1 MQSAKKEVA
10 FLMKILI
17 AGDGKVGATLTRQL
31 SREGYD
37 LTLIDSNPRVLDASV
52 EAYDVMTV
60 CGNCAAM
67 STLRSADVEN
77 ADLLIAAT
85 SADEVNL
92 LCCLTAHGMNPNIHT
107 IARIRS
113 PEYTEQIYSMR
124 STFALSMTVNPEK
137 QAATEIFRLLRYP
150 GFLKRDTFARGR
162 VEIVELRVKED
173 SGLCGVMLK
182 DLGRIIKAR
191 ALICTVVRNGE
202 AVIPG
207 GDFVLQQDDRILV
220 TAPTAALAILLYNLG
235 INTQKVE
242 DVMLCGGGRISYYLA
257 SILIKSG
264 IRVRI
269 VEKDYDRCLSL
280 AAQLPEASI
289 IHGDASNLALLESEG
304 LAECDALV
312 AATGL
317 DELNVVIS
325 LFGASLNVSE
335 IITKQ
340 GRVDNLHILEKLP
353 MGSIICPKEL
363 CANSIVRYV
372 RAMRDQTG
380 AALSVH
386 SIADGRAEA
395 LEFRVTED
403 TRCCGVP
410 LKDLHLKKGV
420 LIVSISRKGVT
431 EIPNGESSFLAGDSV
446 VIVTSGSR
454 IIYQLNDIFE

>member
-1 MQSAKKEVA
+1 
-10 FLMKILI
+10 MKILI

-52 EAYDVMTV
+52 EAYDVMAV

-92 LCCLTAHGMNPNIHT
+92 LCCLTAHGMNPDLHT

-124 STFALSMTVNPEK
+124 DIFALSMTVNPEK
-137 QAATEIFRLLRYP
+137 QAATEIFRLLKYP

-162 VEIVELRVKED
+162 VEIVELRVKEG
-173 SGLCGVMLK
+173 SKLCGVTLK
-182 DLGRIIKAR
+182 DLGSVIKSR
-191 ALICTVVRNGE
+191 VLICTVLRGGK
-202 AVIPG
+202 AMIPG
-207 GDFVLQQDDRILV
+207 GDFTLQEDDRILV
-220 TAPTAALAILLYNLG
+220 TAPTAELAVLLENLN
-235 INTQKVE
+235 ITTQKVS

-257 SILIKSG
+257 SILCKSG

-269 VEKDYDRCLSL
+269 VEKDHDRCVAL
-280 AAQLPEASI
+280 AGMLPKASI
-289 IHGDASNLALLESEG
+289 IHGDASDLAFLEGEG

-325 LFGASLNVSE
+325 LYGANLNVPQ

-363 CANSIVRYV
+363 CSSTIVRYV
-372 RAMRDQTG
+372 RAMRNQTG

-386 SIADGRAEA
+386 SIADGQSEA

-403 TRCCGVP
+403 TRFCGAP
-410 LKDLHLKKGV
+410 LKTLHLKKGV
-420 LIVSISRKGVT
+420 LIVSISRQGVT
-431 EIPNGESSFLAGDSV
+431 EIPNGDSFFLTGDSV
-446 VIVTSGSR
+446 VIITNSSDN

>member
-1 MQSAKKEVA
+1 
-10 FLMKILI
+10 MKILI

-37 LTLIDSNPRVLDASV
+37 LTVIDSNPRVLDASV
-52 EAYDVMTV
+52 EAYDVMAV

-67 STLRSADVEN
+67 STLRSAGVEE

-92 LCCLTAHGMNPNIHT
+92 LCCMTAHGMNPDLHT
-107 IARIRS
+107 IARIRT

-124 STFALSMTVNPEK
+124 DHFALSMTVNPEK
-137 QAATEIFRLLRYP
+137 QAATEIFRLLKYP

-162 VEIVELRVKED
+162 VEIVELRVKEE
-173 SGLCGVMLK
+173 SKLRGVMLK
-182 DLGRIIKAR
+182 DLGSVIKTR
-191 ALICTVVRNGE
+191 VLICTVLRDGK

-207 GDFVLQQDDRILV
+207 GHFVLQEDDRILV
-220 TAPTAALAILLYNLG
+220 TAPTAELAILLENLG
-235 INTQKVE
+235 ITTQKVN
-242 DVMLCGGGRISYYLA
+242 DVMICGGGRISYYLA
-257 SILIKSG
+257 SILLKSG

-269 VEKDYDRCLSL
+269 VEKDHERCVTL
-280 AAQLPEASI
+280 AGMLPNASV
-289 IHGDASNLALLESEG
+289 IHCDASNLSLLESEG

-325 LFGASLNVSE
+325 LYGASLNVPQ

-340 GRVDNLHILEKLP
+340 GRVDNLNILAKLP

-363 CANSIVRYV
+363 CSSSIVRYV

-380 AALSVH
+380 AALSFH
-386 SIADGRAEA
+386 SIADGQAEA
-395 LEFRVTED
+395 LEFRVKDT

-410 LKDLHLKKGV
+410 LKELQLKKGV
-420 LIVSISRKGVT
+420 LIVSISRNGVT
-431 EIPNGESSFLAGDSV
+431 QIPNGDSFFLAGDSIV
-446 VIVTSGSR
+446 VVTDGSH
-454 IIYQLNDIFE
+454 IIYQINDIFE